1 LISKAYFH
9 HRLFTFSEIC
19 YNPELLLGQVLG
31 QERSTETHEMA
42 RTLNKLSARTV
53 AAATAPG
60 RYSDGGN
67 LYLSI
72 GNGGRRWVFMFR
84 WQGKQ
89 CEMGLGSLISV
100 PLARARD
107 MAGEARLAVA
117 KGINPLD
124 ARRKAKQAAKAV
136 PTFGACADD
145 FIESKSSQWRN
156 ETHKSQWTTTL
167 TKHAAPLTSKL
178 VNRIETEDVLD
189 VLKPLWAVKP
199 ETASR
204 LRGRIERVLDAAKAK
219 GYRSGENPARWRG
232 HLDHLLP
239 TRQKLT
245 RGHHAAMPYPDV
257 PDFVAALRK
266 RAATAALALEFLILT
281 AARSG
286 EVLGATW
293 GEINLDDKLWTV
305 PANRMK
311 AGRIQRVPLVDR
323 AIEILNEIAKLC
335 KGDAPSAFVFPGSRD
350 KEPLSNMSMTML
362 MRRMEREETVHGFR
376 SSFRD
381 WAGEITSFPREIAEA
396 ALAHIV
402 GDATERAYRRG
413 DALEKRRKLMSAWA
427 IYCNKPSTDKTNVVP
442 MSKKKVSW

>member
-1 LISKAYFH
+1 
-9 HRLFTFSEIC
+9 
-19 YNPELLLGQVLG
+19 
-31 QERSTETHEMA
+31 MA
-42 RTLNKLSARTV
+42 RSLNKLSARKV
-53 AAATAPG
+53 AALKAATSTKPH

-67 LYLSI
+67 LYLST
-72 GNGGRRWVFMFR
+72 GNGGKRWVFMFR
-84 WQGKQ
+84 WEGKQ
-89 CEMGLGSLISV
+89 CEMGLGSLNSV
-100 PLARARD
+100 PLSSARD
-107 MAGEARLAVA
+107 MAGEARLALA

-167 TKHAAPLTSKL
+167 AKHAAPLTSKL

-204 LRGRIERVLDAAKAK
+204 LRGRIERILDAAKAK

-239 TRQKLT
+239 ARQRLK
-245 RGHHAAMPYPDV
+245 RGHHAAMPYFDV

-293 GEINLDDKLWTV
+293 KEIDLENKLWIV
-305 PANRMK
+305 PAERMK
-311 AGRIQRVPLVDR
+311 AGREQRVPLVDR
-323 AIEILNEIAKLC
+323 VIEILKGMAKLR
-335 KGDAPSAFVFPGSRD
+335 KDDDPSAFVFPGSGN

-381 WAGEITSFPREIAEA
+381 WAGETTSFPREIAEA

-413 DALEKRRKLMSAWA
+413 DALEKRRKLMSSWA
-427 IYCNKPSTDKTNVVP
+427 IYCSKPSTDKSNVVS
-442 MSKKKVSW
+442 MSKKKVSR